1 MPATFAYKKIVCSV
15 LPGSA
20 VSNHVLVLRTVIE
33 LYHSGLTMSN
43 AFFTVKGGKLI
54 TNLPRLHAVS
64 WTQVLLKRNRPLY
77 EFQLNLVNFT
87 G

>member
-15 LPGSA
+15 LPDSA
-20 VSNHVLVLRTVIE
+20 VSNHVLVLCTVIE
-33 LYHSGLTMSN
+33 LYHSGLTASN

-64 WTQVLLKRNRPLY
+64 WTQVLLKRNVHCTS
-77 EFQLNLVNFT
+77 FH
-87 G
+87 